1 MRKKI
6 LAVLLAMAMSL
17 SMAACG
23 GGDTVST
30 NSNETEQTE
39 ENKEESKTETGE
51 EAKEEDSAEDEKEAS
66 GLPPADAPIG
76 GEVVVGVGSDVTND
90 FMTGWTNGEA
100 NNRIKA
106 LINAYSNIVFTR
118 EGKFEVDP
126 TVVKEYDAKENE
138 DGSKTYTFTL
148 NENLTWNDGTPITA
162 KDYVFSAL
170 LISSSQF
177 ESLQADT
184 ALLASI
190 DGYKE
195 FNGGEKKEFSG
206 VRLLGDYQFSMTIA
220 ADELPNYY
228 ELTLVTVQ
236 PYPMSVIAPDCEVK
250 DDGNGVYIE
259 GNFTNELLG
268 ETIGNS
274 STGYRFLPKVTCGPY
289 NFGSYDPA
297 TKICTLTRNDKYVG
311 DYRGATPHIEK
322 IIVKTVTKATQ
333 MDELKAGTVD
343 LIRGVS
349 GGEEINKGLDMV
361 DAGVPLDAISY
372 DGSSYSKFLF
382 VCDLGPTQFRE
393 VRQAIAYCFDRD
405 EYTKQMSQGYGT
417 VVDGCYSRSLW
428 EYQDNKDA
436 LAETLTHYSL
446 DTEKAKQ
453 LLIDGGW
460 TLNEKGEAF
469 VEGTDKIRHKEVD
482 GELMPLTIKWACTE
496 SDGTNLL
503 LTMLPPEMEKIGM
516 NLEPT
521 KMDWAVVLNNM
532 FRENIEEPTYNMF
545 NVSTGFATVNTAWY
559 FFSDEDKY
567 MGSYNGNYI
576 RDKAMVEV
584 TQAMK
589 NVAPGDDEDW
599 SAKWL
604 AYQQE
609 FNKALPALPISC
621 SENFDFYNTKIKN
634 FDADSQ
640 WAWDSALVSAYIEE

>member
-1 MRKKI
+1 MKKR
-6 LAVLLAMAMSL
+6 LFAMLLAAAMVL

-23 GGDTVST
+23 GSGDVVTSEPSEEPATST
-30 NSNETEQTE
+30 QEPAGDAETPAEGEEPAQTE
-39 ENKEESKTETGE
+39 PTGI
-51 EAKEEDSAEDEKEAS
+51 A
-66 GLPPADAPIG
+66 PADAPIG
-76 GEVVVGVGSDVTND
+76 GEVVVGTGDVTND

-106 LINAYSNIVFTR
+106 LINAYSNVVFTR
-118 EGKFEVDP
+118 EGKFEIDP
-126 TVVKEYDAKENE
+126 TVVTNSEAVQNE

-148 NENLTWNDGTPITA
+148 NDKLVWNDGTPITA

-170 LISSSQF
+170 LISSPQF

-184 ALLASI
+184 ALLASVA
-190 DGYKE
+190 GYKA
-195 FNGGEKKEFSG
+195 FNGGETKEFSG
-206 VRLLGDYQFSMTIA
+206 VRLIDDYTFSMQIA
-220 ADELPNYY
+220 AEELPNYY
-228 ELTLVTVQ
+228 ELTLVQVQ
-236 PYPMSVIAPDCEVK
+236 PYPMAVIAPGCDVK

-259 GNFTNELLG
+259 GEFTNELLG

-274 STGYRFLPKVTCGPY
+274 STGYRFKPTVTCGPY
-289 NFGSYDPA
+289 NFTSYDPA
-297 TKICTLTRNDKYVG
+297 TKQAVLTRNEKYVG

-322 IIVKTVTKATQ
+322 IIVKPVQEATR

-343 LIRGVS
+343 IIRGISS
-349 GGEEINKGLDMV
+349 GEDINKGLDMI
-361 DAGVPLDAISY
+361 DEGANLSSISY

-382 VCDLGPTQFRE
+382 VCDFGPTQFKA

-405 EYTKQMSQGYGT
+405 EYTKQMSSGYGT

-428 EYQDNKDA
+428 EYKDNKQA
-436 LAETLTHYSL
+436 LEETLTHYSI

-453 LLIDGGW
+453 ILIDDGW

-469 VEGTDKIRHKEVD
+469 VEGTDAIRYKEVD
-482 GELMPLTIKWACTE
+482 GELMPLIIEWACTD
-496 SDGTNLL
+496 SKGTNLL

-516 NLEPT
+516 KLNPT
-521 KMDWAVVLNNM
+521 MMDFAVVLNNM
-532 FRENIEEPTYNMF
+532 FRENIEKPTYNMF
-545 NVSTGFATVNTAWY
+545 NISTGFATVNTAWY
-559 FFSDEDKY
+559 FFSDQEQH

-576 RDKAMVEV
+576 KDQDMVKV

-589 NVAPGDDEDW
+589 NVAPGDDADW

-609 FNKALPALPISC
+609 FNKVLPDLPISC
-621 SENFDFYNTKIKN
+621 SENYDFYNTKIKN

-640 WAWDSALVSAYIEE
+640 WAWDTALVSAYIEE